1 MDSRLRYQYSG
12 FTLIEVVIAIS
23 LLSIMMVLLFASM
36 RIGAESWNTSESK
49 LDSVNKK
56 AVVYQFFKQH
66 LSMAKPVFELNDPNQ
81 VTDISQTKLVF
92 QGSAEAVIF
101 VAGLPMASAHK
112 GLQIFKVGLDPKKS
126 DKLTVWLTPYLLRK
140 RQKTEQADLLEG
152 VESIKFAYFGQSTI
166 DSIAMWS
173 EQWERV
179 DQQPQLI
186 KVSIK
191 LKDESFWP
199 DMIFPLKITGYLP
212 PIDDGNI
219 QSDDEGIVDDPL

>member
-1 MDSRLRYQYSG
+1 MASRLRYQYSG

-66 LSMAKPVFELNDPNQ
+66 LSMAKPVFELNDPSQ
-81 VTDISQTKLVF
+81 LTDISQTKLVF